1 MKTDAPTVA
10 EIPAPPFPSSGSL
23 RWLSARL
30 AAVPK
35 PVAVLLALSLALF
48 IGWVDDLT
56 GWEMSL
62 FIFYALP
69 IIITVWRSGISAG
82 LFTAAFCGVVWLF
95 ANQSSH
101 PYETH
106 LGYAWAMVSRLFY
119 FSVVA
124 FAVNAVRKKQHSDAA
139 HILMLEERRQL
150 ERDIVSVSE
159 HEQQRIG
166 QDLHDGL
173 CQQLAAIGCAARVLA
188 EDLQAQKLP
197 AAEDAV
203 MIEESI
209 QLAMLEA
216 RALARGIFPV
226 HVDETGLAAALVDLG
241 RTMSRLTG
249 ARIDVRAD
257 ADVNVDSPEVAMHL
271 YRIAQE
277 ALANAVRHSEASQ
290 IIISTELTG
299 EGLKMNIEDDGKG
312 MPDPA
317 VRGEGMGLRTM
328 HYRAQALGAKLE
340 IQPRSG
346 GGTRVCCELKT
357 ERSHDEKAQS

>member
-1 MKTDAPTVA
+1 MAATIENRDTFPPADASESESAKGSTLESVANWLNGFPPVVVWMATV
-10 EIPAPPFPSSGSL
+10 
-23 RWLSARL
+23 
-30 AAVPK
+30 
-35 PVAVLLALSLALF
+35 SLAVM
-48 IGWVDDLT
+48 IGWTDSAT

-69 IIITVWRSGISAG
+69 IIVVVWRSGLISG
-82 LFTAAFCGVVWLF
+82 LVMAALCGVIWLL
-95 ANQSSH
+95 ANESSH
-101 PYETH
+101 PYETG

-119 FSVVA
+119 FGVVA
-124 FAVNAVRKKQHSDAA
+124 FAVNSVRKKQQADAA

-188 EDLQAQKLP
+188 EDLQAQKLS

-203 MIEESI
+203 LIEES
-209 QLAMLEA
+209 LKNAVVEA

-226 HVDETGLAAALVDLG
+226 HVDRSGLTAALTDLG
-241 RTMSRLTG
+241 RTTGRLTG
-249 ARIDVRAD
+249 AKIDVRAETEI
-257 ADVNVDSPEVAMHL
+257 NVDSPEAAMQL

-290 IIISTELTG
+290 ISILVTV
-299 EGLKMNIEDDGKG
+299 EGNQLKLMIEDNGKG
-312 MPDPA
+312 INFRTGA
-317 VRGEGMGLRTM
+317 RTGMGLRTM
-328 HYRAQALGAKLE
+328 QYRAQALGGLLDVKD
-340 IQPRSG
+340 RKG
-346 GGTRVCCELKT
+346 GGTVVTCAVDINKE
-357 ERSHDEKAQS
+357 SP